1 MNADADIYTAESI
14 EAVRAEI
21 AALKSFVYGTSIS
34 EREVEQVKALLDQAA
49 EKLEEKKAE
58 LPDSSSGTSNSASS
72 GAGSSS
78 DGGESSGGKT
88 SGKGC
93 GSTALSVV
101 GIGAMLVSAYIF
113 AGRKRNR

>member
-1 MNADADIYTAESI
+1 M
-14 EAVRAEI
+14 
-21 AALKSFVYGTSIS
+21 L
-34 EREVEQVKALLDQAA
+34 EQVFGDLMQLVDVLLDQAA

-58 LPDSSSGTSNSASS
+58 VPDSSSGTSDSASS

-101 GIGAMLVSAYIF
+101 GSGAMLAAAYIF
-113 AGRKRNR
+113 AGRKDNR